1 MIISKEK
8 LKSHFEE
15 NKQAVIAELKKYIS
29 FKSVSA
35 DPAHITDCG
44 KCADWLKG
52 YLESVIGLSNAEIIK
67 TSHLPLVYAEKIVP
81 GSKRTVLIYGHYDVQ
96 PVEGQSG
103 WTVPPYD
110 AVEKDGS
117 IIARGAVDNK
127 GQTLYVLKA
136 LEYLI
141 KENALSVS
149 VKVLIEGEEESG
161 SEGLA
166 EVLPKI
172 KDKIKAD
179 TLVVAD
185 GGSTRSDMAAISMS
199 LRGLVAVNA
208 TIKGPAVDC
217 HSGVFGGIVPNP
229 AQGLAKLVASLHDES
244 GKVAVAGFY
253 DAVIEATAE
262 EKTSAAETGKDMIGI
277 AKTLQIPLEG
287 GEKNIPAEIRRSF
300 RPTLEINGMSCG
312 YNGPGSKTIIPS
324 EGTLKITCRTVAN
337 QDPAAIGKLVV
348 AHLEKFC
355 PKPFAFEAKVEHFG
369 DGMKAGLKDKSSL
382 AAIEAGK
389 ILYGRQPLI
398 IWEGASIP
406 ILPSIA
412 KASGSEIV
420 MIGLCT
426 VTNGMHSPD
435 ENFSIQQIEAG
446 FVYSATLLQSLA
458 NY

>member
-8 LKSHFEE
+8 LKSHFEA
-15 NKQAVIAELKKYIS
+15 NKQAVIAELRKYIS
-29 FKSVSA
+29 YKSVSA
-35 DPAHITDCG
+35 DPAHAADCCS
-44 KCADWLKG
+44 CADWLKE
-52 YLESVIGLSNAEIIK
+52 YLENVIGLSKAEIIK
-67 TSHLPLVYAEKIVP
+67 TSHLPLVYAEKMVP
-81 GSKRTVLIYGHYDVQ
+81 GSTRTVLIYGHYDVQ

-103 WTVPPYD
+103 WTVPPYEG
-110 AVEKDGS
+110 VEKNGS

-136 LEYLI
+136 LEHLI
-141 KENALSVS
+141 KENALGVS
-149 VKVLIEGEEESG
+149 VRVLIEGEEENG
-161 SEGLA
+161 SLGLGGI
-166 EVLPKI
+166 LPKI

-185 GGSTRSDMAAISMS
+185 GGSTIQNMAALSMS

-208 TIKGPAVDC
+208 TIKGPVVDC

-229 AQGLAKLVASLHDES
+229 AQGLAKLVASLHDEN

-253 DAVIEATAE
+253 DEVIEATEE
-262 EKTSAAETGKDMIGI
+262 EKISAAETGKDMLGI
-277 AKTLQIPLEG
+277 AESLQIPLEG
-287 GEKNIPAEIRRSF
+287 GEKNIPPEIRRSF

-337 QDPAAIGKLVV
+337 QDPATIGKLVV
-348 AHLEKFC
+348 AHLEKYC
-355 PKPFAFEAKVEHFG
+355 PRPFTFEAKVEHYG
-369 DGMKAGLKDKSSL
+369 DGMKVGLNDQSSI

-389 ILYGRQPLI
+389 IVYGRQPPI

-406 ILPSIA
+406 ILPAIA
-412 KASGSEIV
+412 KAAESEIV

-435 ENFSIQQIEAG
+435 ENFSLQQIESG
-446 FVYSATLLQSLA
+446 FIYSAVLLQNLA
-458 NY
+458 RY